1 MKPRK
6 YKTPG
11 EKAYHDVVA
20 SLPCVL
26 CGLLGQRQTTPTTV
40 HHDTQS
46 AGMAQRSGHY
56 LAAALCR
63 DCHQGP
69 LGVHGDKTL
78 LRIAKV
84 SELDLINE
92 TIGQAFAAMREVLHG

>member
-1 MKPRK
+1 MTRR

-26 CGLLGQRQTTPTTV
+26 CGLLDQPQRTRTTV

-46 AGMAQRSGHY
+46 AGMAQRAGHY
-56 LAAALCR
+56 LVAALCR
-63 DCHQGP
+63 ECHQGP
-69 LGVHGDKTL
+69 TGLHGDKTL
-78 LRIAKV
+78 MRIAKV
-84 SELDLINE
+84 SEADLISE
-92 TIGQAFAAMREVLHG
+92 TVGQAFAAMREVLHG